1 MASQKDIKKFPH
13 ERNINVEWGW
23 FLALGVILL
32 LFGFVACINLAS
44 ATVVSTLFIGIMV
57 FFAGIAQLIH
67 AWNVRKWGEF
77 FLWLVAGLLYVA
89 AGISCFFH
97 PIGAAMVITFML
109 AFTLIAAG
117 IMRIV
122 IGVRI
127 RNIQGGGW
135 VIFGGIITALLGI
148 LIIIGWPVNSPWI
161 LGMFLAIDLIFQ
173 GWGWI
178 AFSFGLKSLKK

>member
-1 MASQKDIKKFPH
+1 MASQKDIKKFLR

-32 LFGFVACINLAS
+32 LFGFVACINLVS
-44 ATVVSTLFIGIMV
+44 ATVVSAWFVGIMV

-67 AWNVRKWGEF
+67 ACNVTKWGQF
-77 FLWLVAGLLYVA
+77 FLWLLAGLLYIA
-89 AGISCFFH
+89 AGIACFFH
-97 PIGAAMVITFML
+97 PLGAAMVITFML

-117 IMRIV
+117 IMRII

-148 LIIIGWPVNSPWI
+148 LIIIGWPINSLWI

-178 AFSFGLKSLKK
+178 AFAFGLKSLQK